1 MEEKRRSHR
10 RELSSKLIV
19 KILGSTET
27 EESVEIDITDVS
39 KSGIGFSCDKEL
51 EVGTVYEAYLRI
63 WTKEVLHTFVRVVRM
78 NKTEEGY
85 AYGGLFIGMTEMD
98 ASRIEA
104 YDTVETLKANQEKSK
119 N

>member
-19 KILGSTET
+19 KILGSVET
-27 EESVEIDITDVS
+27 EESVEIDIIDVS
-39 KSGIGFSCDKEL
+39 KTGVGFSCDKEL
-51 EVGTVYEAYLRI
+51 EIGTVYEAHLRI
-63 WTKEVLHTFVRVVRM
+63 WTQEVLDAFVRIVRM
-78 NKTEEGY
+78 NKSEKGY
-85 AYGGLFIGMTEMD
+85 TYGGLFIGMTEMD

-104 YDTVETLKANQEKSK
+104 YDTVERMKESQENAN